1 VITDKGHS
9 IIPPHPIE
17 AVATVEQFGA
27 PSPGSVEEDID
38 ATRFLR
44 AVARNWILIS
54 AIILIFSAGS
64 FALASWTPTTYE
76 ASAMLV
82 LSAPRET
89 SGLPRTAAT
98 VRALLT
104 NSGVVNEALRGTV
117 LEQSTNA
124 AEFVRAAL
132 FVDDVP
138 GGQFVR
144 LRVRARDSKLAATLT
159 KSLVD
164 GAAAQAA
171 RVDERAGTTGEQLKV
186 QLDRAAERMAEAGNR
201 LLDYQQRSHPNE
213 ASSEVQAILRERREL
228 LEIPL
233 ESERGQDRFPGAAG
247 LAAPGEQRRRAL
259 TEAEVKQLETL
270 SARELEMIRLRTDFF
285 AAGLVYS
292 ELGLRYEKAR
302 SDALD
307 KDSILV
313 LVDGEIAPGAPL
325 PRGRLRKTVLGF
337 VIGLLVAVAFV
348 VIREAQD
355 PARRVFA
362 Q

>member
-1 VITDKGHS
+1 
-9 IIPPHPIE
+9 
-17 AVATVEQFGA
+17 
-27 PSPGSVEEDID
+27 
-38 ATRFLR
+38 
-44 AVARNWILIS
+44 
-54 AIILIFSAGS
+54 
-64 FALASWTPTTYE
+64 
-76 ASAMLV
+76 
-82 LSAPRET
+82 
-89 SGLPRTAAT
+89 
-98 VRALLT
+98 
-104 NSGVVNEALRGTV
+104 
-117 LEQSTNA
+117 
-124 AEFVRAAL
+124 
-132 FVDDVP
+132 
-138 GGQFVR
+138 
-144 LRVRARDSKLAATLT
+144 
-159 KSLVD
+159 
-164 GAAAQAA
+164 
-171 RVDERAGTTGEQLKV
+171 VDERAGTTGEQLKV